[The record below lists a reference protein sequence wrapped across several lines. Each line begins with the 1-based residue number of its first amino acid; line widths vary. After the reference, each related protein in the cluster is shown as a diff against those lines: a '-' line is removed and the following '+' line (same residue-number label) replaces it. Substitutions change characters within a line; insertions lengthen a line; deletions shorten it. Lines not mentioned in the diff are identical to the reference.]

1 MTMKVCFYGH
11 IRRKYFFFHA
21 KRIFK
26 NSTIVMHTW
35 NKFSPDTPSWHGT
48 DPQNTKI
55 LTKFYINQLKKY
67 LSINNITIE
76 DQKNIADLF
85 VGKRKYYSAM
95 SAVKHCDAND
105 WIILTRPDIVFKQ
118 NCIEQIMCYF
128 ESEKLESNTIYCGFD
143 LAVGK
148 HSNGTEN
155 LGATD
160 LLMIGSVS
168 NFTALL
174 NALLNMTNSSLS
186 KKDDWELMLDA
197 SKNLQ
202 LKLRLI
208 GCVNERDFHIWRL
221 TEAWRIKNVF
231 SVLADIKCLLLRRT

>member
-1 MTMKVCFYGH
+1 MNLKVCFYGH

-26 NSTIVMHTW
+26 NSAIVMHTW
-35 NKFSPDTPSWHGT
+35 NRFSPDTHSWHGT
-48 DPQNTKI
+48 DPQYSKI
-55 LTKFYINQLKKY
+55 LTKFYVNQLNKI
-67 LSINNITIE
+67 LSINSITIE
-76 DQKNIADLF
+76 DQKNKSDLF
-85 VGKRKYYSAM
+85 VGKRKYYSALN
-95 SAVKHCDAND
+95 AVKHCDESD
-105 WIILTRPDIVFKQ
+105 WVILTRPDIIFKQ
-118 NCIEQIMCYF
+118 NCIEQIMHYF
-128 ESEKLESNTIYCGFD
+128 ESEKFESNTIYCGFD

-168 NFTALL
+168 NFIALL
-174 NALLNMTNSSLS
+174 NNLLSMSNSSLS
-186 KKDDWELMLDA
+186 KKDDWALMLDA
-197 SKNLQ
+197 SKDLQ

-208 GCVNERDFHIWRL
+208 GCINERDFHIWRF
-221 TEAWRIKNVF
+221 TEIWRIKNVF